1 MNDHQFND
9 VIWELVENWQ
19 YTGKVTAISARIFQ
33 LGLSLTLLLAN
44 SSLGYSRKLVRQ
56 AVIFR
61 CQ

>member
-1 MNDHQFND
+1 MNDHHFNN
-9 VIWELVENWQ
+9 VIWKLVENWQ

-33 LGLSLTLLLAN
+33 FGLSLLLAD
-44 SSLGYSRKLVRQ
+44 SSLVYSSKLVRQ